1 MELIHDFIQG
11 NANWLY
17 LIGAILFILT
27 LRGLSGPKTAIQGNR
42 YGMIAMAIAVLSTF
56 FVANNPVIWLILAA
70 MVAGAVVGIAR
81 ARTVPMTQMPETVAL
96 MHSLVGLAA
105 VLIAIAAILHNN
117 ILTASFADAAN
128 ADALTAAGVEHAHM
142 NKVHLFELFVGC
154 FVGAITFTASVF
166 AYGKLAAK
174 SWAKTIKGGW
184 VKPVQAIIFIA
195 MLVSGFIFF
204 STGNMQAFWAMTA
217 LALAF
222 GWVWIAPVG
231 GGDMPVVVSLLNSF
245 SGWAAAGI
253 GFTLENNMLIVAGS
267 LVGSSGAILSYIMCK
282 AMNRSII
289 NVLFGGIATAAAT
302 AATGDGEVKQ
312 RNYRSGSAD
321 DAGFL
326 MSNADSVVIVPGYG
340 MAQGRAQNAVKE
352 LANLLKEQGVTV
364 RFAIH
369 PVAGRMPGHM
379 NVLLAEADVAYEDIL
394 EMDEIN
400 SDFPATDVVLVI
412 GANDVV
418 NPAAKDDPSS
428 PIYGMPILEAHKAR
442 TIMVIKRSM
451 ATGYAGLDNDLFYND
466 KTMMIFGDAKKV
478 VEDMTKAINGGGH

>member
-1 MELIHDFIQG
+1 MEFIREY
-11 NANWLY
+11 ADWFY
-17 LIGAILFILT
+17 LIGAVLFILT
-27 LRGLSGPKTAIQGNR
+27 LRGLSGPKTAIAGNR
-42 YGMIAMAIAVLSTF
+42 YGMIAMAIAVVTTF
-56 FVANNPVIWLILAA
+56 FVAENPVVWMSPAA
-70 MVAGAVVGIAR
+70 IAAGGVGGIGR
-81 ARTVPMTQMPETVAL
+81 APTVPMTQVPETVAL
-96 MHSLVGLAA
+96 VHSLVGLAA
-105 VLIAIAAILHNN
+105 VLIAVAAIIHNN
-117 ILTASFADAAN
+117 KLVELGPDLLAAN
-128 ADALTAAGVEHAHM
+128 GVTFHEM
-142 NKVHLFELFVGC
+142 SKVHLFELFVGC

-174 SWAKTIKGGW
+174 KWAKTISGGW
-184 VKPVQAIIFIA
+184 VKPVQALIFIA
-195 MLVSGFIFF
+195 MLAAGIHFF
-204 STGNMQAFWAMTA
+204 LTGSMTSFWAMTG

-289 NVLFGGIATAAAT
+289 NVLFGGAMGGAAAPT
-302 AATGDGEVKQ
+302 AATGAQVQ

-379 NVLLAEADVAYEDIL
+379 NVLLAEADVPYEDIL

-418 NPAAKDDPSS
+418 NPAAKDDPNS

-478 VEDMTKAINGGGH
+478 VEDMTKAINGTGH

>member
-1 MELIHDFIQG
+1 MEFIREY
-11 NANWLY
+11 ADWFY
-17 LIGAILFILT
+17 LIGAVLFILT
-27 LRGLSGPKTAIQGNR
+27 LRGLSGPKTAIAGNR
-42 YGMIAMAIAVLSTF
+42 YGMIAMAIAVLTTF
-56 FVANNPVIWLILAA
+56 FVADNPVVWMIVGA
-70 MVAGAVVGIAR
+70 MVLGAIVGIAR

-105 VLIAIAAILHNN
+105 VLIAIAAIIHNN
-117 ILTASFADAAN
+117 KLVELGPDLLAAN
-128 ADALTAAGVEHAHM
+128 GINFHEM
-142 NKVHLFELFVGC
+142 SKVHLFELFVGC

-174 SWAKTIKGGW
+174 KWAKTISGAW
-184 VKPVQAIIFIA
+184 VKPVQALIFIA
-195 MLVSGFIFF
+195 MLGFGIHFF
-204 STGNMQAFWAMTA
+204 LTGNMTSFWAMTG

-289 NVLFGGIATAAAT
+289 NVLFGGAMGGAAAPT
-302 AATGDGEVKQ
+302 AGAGEQVQ

-326 MSNADSVVIVPGYG
+326 MSNADSVVIVPRYG

-379 NVLLAEADVAYEDIL
+379 NVLLAEADVPYEDIL

-418 NPAAKDDPSS
+418 NPAAKDDPNS

-442 TIMVIKRSM
+442 TSIVIKRSM

-478 VEDMTKAINGGGH
+478 VEDMTKSINGTGH

>member
-1 MELIHDFIQG
+1 MEFIRDY
-11 NANWLY
+11 ADWFY
-17 LIGAILFILT
+17 LIGAVLFILT
-27 LRGLSGPKTAIQGNR
+27 LRGLSGPKTAIAGNR
-42 YGMIAMAIAVLSTF
+42 YGMIAMAIAVITTF
-56 FVANNPVIWLILAA
+56 FVAENPVVWMIVGA
-70 MVAGAVVGIAR
+70 MVLGAIVGIAR

-105 VLIAIAAILHNN
+105 VLIAVAAIIHNN
-117 ILTASFADAAN
+117 ELAKLDVGLLQEN
-128 ADALTAAGVEHAHM
+128 GVNFHEM
-142 NKVHLFELFVGC
+142 GKVHLFELFVGC

-174 SWAKTIKGGW
+174 KWAKTISGTW
-184 VKPVQAIIFIA
+184 VKPVQALIFITMFA
-195 MLVSGFIFF
+195 AGIHFF
-204 STGNMQAFWAMTA
+204 LTGNMTSFWAMTG
-217 LALAF
+217 LALVF

-289 NVLFGGIATAAAT
+289 NVLFGGAMGGTAVVVD
-302 AATGDGEVKQ
+302 TGDKAP
-312 RNYRSGSAD
+312 RNHRSGSAD

-379 NVLLAEADVAYEDIL
+379 NVLLAEADVPYEDIL

-478 VEDMTKAINGGGH
+478 VEDMTKAINGNGH

>member
-1 MELIHDFIQG
+1 MEFIREY
-11 NANWLY
+11 ANWFY

-27 LRGLSGPKTAIQGNR
+27 LRGLSGPKTAIAGNR
-42 YGMIAMAIAVLSTF
+42 YGMIAMAIAVITTF
-56 FVANNPVIWLILAA
+56 FVADNPVIWMILGA
-70 MVAGAVVGIAR
+70 MVLGAIVGIAR
-81 ARTVPMTQMPETVAL
+81 AKTVPMTQMPETVAL
-96 MHSLVGLAA
+96 MHSLVGLSA
-105 VLIAIAAILHNN
+105 VLIAVAAIIHNN
-117 ILTASFADAAN
+117 KLVELGPDLLAAN
-128 ADALTAAGVEHAHM
+128 GVVFHEM
-142 NKVHLFELFVGC
+142 SKVHLFELFVGC

-174 SWAKTIKGGW
+174 KWAKTISGAW
-184 VKPVQAIIFIA
+184 VKPVQALIFIA
-195 MLVSGFIFF
+195 MLAAGIHFF
-204 STGNMQAFWAMTA
+204 LTGNMTSFWAMTG
-217 LALAF
+217 LALVF

-289 NVLFGGIATAAAT
+289 NVLFGGAMGGAAAAS
-302 AATGDGEVKQ
+302 AAAGEQVQ
-312 RNYRSGSAD
+312 RNHRSGSAD

-326 MSNADSVVIVPGYG
+326 MSNADSVIIVPGYG

-379 NVLLAEADVAYEDIL
+379 NVLLAEADVPYEDIL

-418 NPAAKDDPSS
+418 NPAAKDDPNS

-442 TIMVIKRSM
+442 TILVIKRSM

-478 VEDMTKAINGGGH
+478 VEDMTKAINGTGH